1 MDEGSLPPQNV
12 PSIQAKSDIYE
23 RRDGQWVKKVYTKGE
38 RKSVNQA
45 LRPTMPVPVGQNAC
59 KHEWGPHKGPIPA
72 IAHIPPVY
80 YYQCHLCNKQITSRV
95 KIPVYSPPGDPSKCD
110 HNFKSDSSLGS
121 AYQEW
126 QACTKCGEQRS
137 TK

>member
-1 MDEGSLPPQNV
+1 MNPPQGSALV
-12 PSIQAKSDIYE
+12 HPKVETYE
-23 RRDGQWVKKVYTKGE
+23 RRDGQWVKKVYTEGE

-45 LRPTMPVPVGQNAC
+45 LHPTMLVPVGQNAC

-80 YYQCHLCNKQITSRV
+80 HYQCHLCNKQITSRV
-95 KIPVYSPPGDPSKCD
+95 KIPVYYPPEAFPKCD
-110 HNFKSDSSLGS
+110 HDFKSDSSLGL